1 VNDGARLAA
10 IGALAGGAI
19 SIGTGGLL
27 ASLLFGVAPG
37 DPVTPATVAVLIVA
51 MASLAAWLPARSAA
65 RVDPAGALRTYG
77 EHA

>member
-1 VNDGARLAA
+1 MNDGARLAA